1 MAPIVVQQT
10 QPFHQTVWSSVP
22 IMGTIERPLVQQN
35 ILVKTL
41 LKILSFAIS
50 HYTTAIQLAI
60 VATILVMFATT
71 NLILYNFGSYGC
83 VCN

>member
-1 MAPIVVQQT
+1 
-10 QPFHQTVWSSVP
+10 
-22 IMGTIERPLVQQN
+22 MGTVERPLVQQN

-41 LKILSFAIS
+41 LKILSFATS
-50 HYTTAIQLAI
+50 HYTTTIQLAI
-60 VATILVMFATT
+60 VATILVMFVIT